1 VASIVVQ
8 PASQAPEKG
17 LKRGALGLISSIV
30 IGVASTAPAYSL
42 AATLGFVVVAIGLQ
56 APIVAILA
64 FVPMYFISVGYQEMN
79 RADPDCGTT
88 FTWATRAFTP
98 RVGWMGGW
106 GIVAAD
112 VLVMASLAQI
122 AGQYGFELV
131 NAKGIGSNA
140 ASGWVLLVGVLWI
153 VAMTW
158 ICYVG
163 IEISANF
170 QKALLGIELTMLTV
184 MSVWALVRVGN
195 GSAPIGHIVPA
206 GSWFNPFAVKHFNDF
221 VVGLADMLFI
231 YWGWDTAVACNE
243 ETADAET
250 TPGKAA
256 VASTFVLL
264 GIYALVILSVESF
277 AGIGST
283 GIGLGNANNTNDVL
297 SILGPAIFGTSTF
310 ASVMSHLLLLMV
322 LSSAAASTQTTIL
335 PTARTTLS
343 MAVYKSIPSSFAKM
357 HKRFLTPTVST
368 VTMGAVSIALY
379 VVMNYIS
386 AGQVIKDSVD
396 ALGVMIAFYY
406 GLTGFACVWYYR
418 KNLTSSL
425 RNLVM
430 QGILP
435 LIGALI
441 LFFLLGWSFWYY
453 WQPVNSY
460 THWEMFGRQ
469 MGGTFI
475 LDAGTLLLGVILMFT
490 MQAFRPAF
498 FKGETLSRDSATLV
512 TDDFLAKQ
520 AVEQ

>member
-1 VASIVVQ
+1 
-8 PASQAPEKG
+8 
-17 LKRGALGLISSIV
+17 
-30 IGVASTAPAYSL
+30 
-42 AATLGFVVVAIGLQ
+42 
-56 APIVAILA
+56 
-64 FVPMYFISVGYQEMN
+64 
-79 RADPDCGTT
+79 
-88 FTWATRAFTP
+88 
-98 RVGWMGGW
+98 
-106 GIVAAD
+106 
-112 VLVMASLAQI
+112 
-122 AGQYGFELV
+122 
-131 NAKGIGSNA
+131 
-140 ASGWVLLVGVLWI
+140 
-153 VAMTW
+153 MTW

>member
-1 VASIVVQ
+1 VASIVVEHAG
-8 PASQAPEKG
+8 PAPEKG

-56 APIVAILA
+56 APIVTVLA

-112 VLVMASLAQI
+112 ILVMASLAQI
-122 AGQYGFELV
+122 AGQYVFELF
-131 NAKGIGSNA
+131 NAKGIGGDA

-184 MSVWALVRVGN
+184 MSVWALIRVGN
-195 GSAPIGHIVPA
+195 GSAPVGHLVPT
-206 GSWFNPFAVKHFNDF
+206 GSWFNPFAVKHFSDF

-264 GIYALVILSVESF
+264 GIYALVILAVESF

-283 GIGLGNANNTNDVL
+283 GIGLGNAANQNDVL
-297 SILGPAIFGTSTF
+297 SILGPAIFGHSTL
-310 ASVMSHLLLLMV
+310 ASVLDHLLLLMV

-343 MAVYKSIPSSFAKM
+343 MAVYKSIPKSFARM

-368 VTMGAVSIALY
+368 VTMGAVSIGLY

-396 ALGVMIAFYY
+396 SLGVMIAFYY
-406 GLTGFACVWYYR
+406 GLTGFSCVWYYR
-418 KNLTSSL
+418 KNLTSST
-425 RNLVM
+425 RNLFM
-430 QGILP
+430 QGVLP
-435 LIGALI
+435 MIGGLI
-441 LFFLLGWSFWYY
+441 LWFILGWAFWYY

-460 THWEMFGRQ
+460 THWGIFGRQ
-469 MGGTFI
+469 IGGTFI
-475 LDAGTLLLGVILMFT
+475 LDVGTLLIGVILMFT
-490 MQAFRPAF
+490 MQAFRPAYF
-498 FKGETLSRDSATLV
+498 RGETLNRDSATLV
-512 TDDFLAKQ
+512 TEDFLTKQ
-520 AVEQ
+520 ASEP

>member
-1 VASIVVQ
+1 
-8 PASQAPEKG
+8 
-17 LKRGALGLISSIV
+17 
-30 IGVASTAPAYSL
+30 
-42 AATLGFVVVAIGLQ
+42 
-56 APIVAILA
+56 
-64 FVPMYFISVGYQEMN
+64 
-79 RADPDCGTT
+79 
-88 FTWATRAFTP
+88 
-98 RVGWMGGW
+98 
-106 GIVAAD
+106 
-112 VLVMASLAQI
+112 
-122 AGQYGFELV
+122 
-131 NAKGIGSNA
+131 
-140 ASGWVLLVGVLWI
+140 
-153 VAMTW
+153 
-158 ICYVG
+158 
-163 IEISANF
+163 
-170 QKALLGIELTMLTV
+170 
-184 MSVWALVRVGN
+184 
-195 GSAPIGHIVPA
+195 
-206 GSWFNPFAVKHFNDF
+206 
-221 VVGLADMLFI
+221 
-231 YWGWDTAVACNE
+231 
-243 ETADAET
+243 
-250 TPGKAA
+250 
-256 VASTFVLL
+256 
-264 GIYALVILSVESF
+264 
-277 AGIGST
+277 
-283 GIGLGNANNTNDVL
+283 
-297 SILGPAIFGTSTF
+297 
-310 ASVMSHLLLLMV
+310 
-322 LSSAAASTQTTIL
+322 
-335 PTARTTLS
+335 